1 MRDMSLKLK
10 RTVLDNNW
18 NELKCELIILSR
30 YCSLP
35 GNGHQMLAEEY
46 KNLEVPNTK
55 QNPGVDPP
63 HGSGCIFGSSIMFH
77 LVG

>member
-18 NELKCELIILSR
+18 NKLKCELITPFQILFFAQNWASDACKGIR
-30 YCSLP
+30 NS
-35 GNGHQMLAEEY
+35 
-46 KNLEVPNTK
+46 EVPNTK
-55 QNPGVDPP
+55 RNPGVNPP